1 MSGGLWDEVRRGG
14 HMTLTRLE
22 WAGLMLGY
30 SKHLIVSTAVR
41 AAELWGIFHPQHVV
55 YRYIVYILDTITILN

>member
-1 MSGGLWDEVRRGG
+1 
-14 HMTLTRLE
+14 MTLTRLE